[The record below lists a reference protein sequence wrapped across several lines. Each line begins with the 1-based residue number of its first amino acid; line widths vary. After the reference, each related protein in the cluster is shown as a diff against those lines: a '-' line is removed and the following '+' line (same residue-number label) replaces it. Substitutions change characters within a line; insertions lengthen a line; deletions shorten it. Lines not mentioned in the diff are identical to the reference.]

1 MILYFINRAVR
12 NYREE
17 LGLHLRVVFGFGMMV
32 MVFGGYLLALGN
44 LNRLVERWGSELQVT
59 AYLAPGAEAKT
70 VSAFIAALQK
80 DPAVQTAEFVS
91 PELAMKRFRDDLG
104 SMSGVL
110 DGLPVNPL
118 PASVEIGL
126 RPEARN
132 PAAIKELANRTGR
145 FEIVEEVQYGEGWI
159 DRYDAL
165 IGFVELAG
173 VLLGAFLLAITLGAV
188 TNTIQLVIYARKEE
202 IAVLRLVGATDNF
215 IRIPFMLEGMIGGLL
230 ASTFG
235 LGCLG
240 LVFALSAPAI
250 ERAFE
255 SWFGTFPLA
264 FLQPLTI
271 FILVTASMAVGLVS
285 SLVAAHRHI
294 RT

>member
-1 MILYFINRAVR
+1 MIVYFINRAVR

-59 AYLAPGAEAKT
+59 AYLKPGTEAKA
-70 VSAFIAALQK
+70 VSGLIATLQK
-80 DPAVQTAEFVS
+80 DPAVQTVEFVS

-126 RPEARN
+126 TPGARN
-132 PAAIKELANRTGR
+132 PAAIKELANRAGR

-215 IRIPFMLEGMIGGLL
+215 IRIPFMIEGMIGGLL

-235 LGCLG
+235 LGSLG
-240 LVFALSAPAI
+240 LVFALSAPGI

-264 FLQPLTI
+264 FLEPLTI
-271 FILVTASMAVGLVS
+271 MILVTSSMAVGLVS